1 VEYKVVE
8 SKDDCKDDCKDDFT
22 MSGDGYRVTRNG
34 VTIRKPEWMS
44 DNHWFKYEAP
54 RVGKS
59 YISKGGDGAFLFG
72 HDVAA
77 PIEGEDERGDGCD
90 GGACAI

>member
-1 VEYKVVE
+1 MG
-8 SKDDCKDDCKDDFT
+8 SKDDFT

-34 VTIRKPEWMS
+34 VTLHKPEWMS

-54 RVGKS
+54 RVGKD
-59 YISKGGDGAFLFG
+59 YVKGSKVLFG
-72 HDVAA
+72 HDEEA
-77 PIEGEDERGDGCD
+77 PLEGVEEMEEGCS

>member
-1 VEYKVVE
+1 MG
-8 SKDDCKDDCKDDFT
+8 SKDDFT

-34 VTIRKPEWMS
+34 VTLRKPEWMS

-59 YISKGGDGAFLFG
+59 YISNSEVLFG
-72 HDVAA
+72 HDEEA
-77 PIEGEDERGDGCD
+77 PLEGVEERGDGCD

>member
-1 VEYKVVE
+1 MD
-8 SKDDCKDDCKDDFT
+8 SKDDFT

-34 VTIRKPEWMS
+34 VTMWKPEEMS
-44 DNHWFKYEAP
+44 DNHWFKYVAP

-59 YISKGGDGAFLFG
+59 YVRGSNYLFG
-72 HDVAA
+72 QDEET
-77 PIEGEDERGDGCD
+77 PLEGVEEMEEGCS